1 MRPDAPFYP
10 ECFRALQES
19 PFCRGLNERLLEDM
33 LRLFIRRTWS
43 RGMHIPEEQC
53 RESFHIIIRGRI
65 ELTRCHPDSGR
76 RLTLWF
82 LGPGDG
88 YDIIS
93 LLDGRE
99 HDIMPVVL
107 DDVETLTTRA
117 ETMRQWILRHPDF
130 NRSFLPYVG
139 RRMRELENLSTDL
152 ALHDTITRLA
162 RLILH
167 HVDPDP
173 VSPAGHTYPVRL
185 INDLSHDALAAMVG
199 SVRTVVNRHLQQL
212 KKAGAVDFHRGHLA
226 VTDLE
231 ALAAQAG
238 SFLHRMG
245 RKDQRHLPRP

>member
-19 PFCRGLNERLLEDM
+19 PFCRGLNEQLLEDM

-43 RGMHIPEEQC
+43 RGSRIMENRHQD
-53 RESFHIIIRGRI
+53 SFHILIRGRI
-65 ELTRCHPDSGR
+65 ELTRMHPETGR
-76 RLTLWF
+76 KITLWF

-93 LLDGRE
+93 LLDGSG

-107 DDVETLTTRA
+107 DEVETLTTSL
-117 ETMRQWILRHPDF
+117 ETMRQWIFMHPDF

-167 HVDPDP
+167 HVDPECR
-173 VSPAGHTYPVRL
+173 SHGGPAYPVRL
-185 INDLSHDALAAMVG
+185 INDLSHDALASMVG

-212 KKAGAVDFHRGHLA
+212 KKQGAVDFHRGHLA
-226 VTDLE
+226 VTNLE

-238 SFLHRMG
+238 RYLHRINS
-245 RKDQRHLPRP
+245 RHPPEQ